1 MSREATSGVSRRLE
15 LAIQL
20 ITGAAVLIGV
30 VLVLIELQQTRALTY
45 KQMVQDRLG
54 AVIEHNSRVYG
65 EDLAT
70 VLEKACLNPGGL
82 SHSEAIILETYFH
95 NQIQQVYRNRT
106 LQEVGGIGIV
116 EGGISWRIFSREFV
130 SFIAAYPGGREWLT
144 SHPIYSNPKEAETD
158 EVVAYVQS
166 MDVDKL
172 ASTRTCKSQST
183 WVIPTI

>member
-1 MSREATSGVSRRLE
+1 MSKVERSGIGRRLE
-15 LAIQL
+15 LGIQL

-70 VLEKACLNPGGL
+70 VLEKACLKPGDL

-95 NQIQQVYRNRT
+95 NQIQQIYRNRT

-116 EGGISWRIFSREFV
+116 EGGISWRIFSKPFV
-130 SFIAAYPGGREWLT
+130 SFIAAYPGGREWLRK
-144 SHPIYSNPKEAETD
+144 HPLYSNYEEGQTD
-158 EVVAYVQS
+158 EVVAYIQS
-166 MDVDKL
+166 IDVDEL
-172 ASTRTCKSQST
+172 AASRNCMDQRN
-183 WVIPTI
+183 WVIPAI